1 MITVNLRPGQKRK
14 RSGTSLKGLLDR
26 LSGLRELTAKVKDPL
41 LMAAVGAW
49 VCVVAGL
56 GLIYLNNLRQLYVL
70 EPRLEQARSENRRFK
85 AFLADKRRQ
94 EKIRDSLLAQIT
106 VIRRVDGD
114 RYIWPHLLDE
124 ITKALPAYTWLVD
137 LGVTAAT
144 PNPAAA
150 QARAQAPARKKA
162 GAAGK
167 ADTTA
172 DSAAAAPPPLAFQ
185 INGRTMDIQAYTRFL
200 RQLEASPWI
209 VDVTPVSAQTVLE
222 KERPVT
228 AFTIKAAYNRADS
241 AYIRTAPFS
250 QSVR

>member
-1 MITVNLRPGQKRK
+1 MITVNLRPGQKRRK
-14 RSGTSLKGLLDR
+14 RGGNPLKGLLDR
-26 LSGLRELTAKVKDPL
+26 LSGLRELSAKIKDPI

-49 VCVVAGL
+49 VFVLAAL
-56 GLIYLNNLRQLYVL
+56 GLMYLNNLRQLYVL

-106 VIRRVDGD
+106 VIKSVDGD

-137 LGVTAAT
+137 LGVA
-144 PNPAAA
+144 
-150 QARAQAPARKKA
+150 APAPTASNTPRPT
-162 GAAGK
+162 GAK
-167 ADTTA
+167 PDSTA
-172 DSAAAAPPPLAFQ
+172 DSLKAPPLAFQ
-185 INGRTMDIQAYTRFL
+185 INGRTIDIQAYTRFL

-209 VDVTPVSAQTVLE
+209 VDVTPVSAQTVVE

-228 AFTIKAAYNRADS
+228 AFTIRASYTRADS

>member
-1 MITVNLRPGQKRK
+1 MITVNLKPGQRRK
-14 RSGTSLKGLLDR
+14 RAGNPLKGLLDN
-26 LSGLRELTAKVKDPL
+26 LSVFKELSAKIKDPL
-41 LMAAVGAW
+41 LMGAVGAW
-49 VCVVAGL
+49 VLVIAVL
-56 GLIYLNNLRQLYVL
+56 GLLYLNNLRQLYVL

-94 EKIRDSLLAQIT
+94 EKIRDSPLAQIT
-106 VIRRVDGD
+106 VIKSVDGD

-137 LGVTAAT
+137 LGVSAPAVAQNKPAGAMPDTAA
-144 PNPAAA
+144 P
-150 QARAQAPARKKA
+150 
-162 GAAGK
+162 
-167 ADTTA
+167 
-172 DSAAAAPPPLAFQ
+172 APPPPLTFQ
-185 INGRTMDIQAYTRFL
+185 INGRTIDIQAYTRFL

-209 VDVTPVSAQTVLE
+209 MDVMPVSAQTVVE

-228 AFTIKAAYNRADS
+228 AFTIRASYNRADS

>member
-14 RSGTSLKGLLDR
+14 RSGGNPFKGMLENFRNL
-26 LSGLRELTAKVKDPL
+26 GTKVKDPL
-41 LMAAVGAW
+41 LMAAMTGW
-49 VCVVAGL
+49 VCVL
-56 GLIYLNNLRQLYVL
+56 GFLGFVYLNTTRQLFTL

-85 AFLADKRRQ
+85 TFLADKRRQ

-124 ITKALPAYTWLVD
+124 VTKALPAYTWLVD
-137 LGVTAAT
+137 LSTATAPPVVVTMPAKAT
-144 PNPAAA
+144 
-150 QARAQAPARKKA
+150 K
-162 GAAGK
+162 
-167 ADTTA
+167 A
-172 DSAAAAPPPLAFQ
+172 DSAAAAAAAAVPPPMTFQ
-185 INGRTMDIQAYTRFL
+185 LNGRTIDIQAYTRFL

-209 VDVTPVSAQTVLE
+209 ENVTPVSAQTVVE

-228 AFTIKAAYNRADS
+228 AFSIRAQYTKADS
-241 AYIRTAPFS
+241 AYVRTAPFS

>member
-14 RSGTSLKGLLDR
+14 RTGNPFAGLLNR
-26 LSGLRELTAKVKDPL
+26 LSGLRELGAKVKDPI
-41 LMAAVGAW
+41 LMGAVGAW
-49 VCVVAGL
+49 VLVVGGL
-56 GLIYLNNLRQLYVL
+56 GLLYLNQVRQLYTL

-106 VIRRVDGD
+106 VIRGVDGD
-114 RYIWPHLLDE
+114 RYVWPHLLDE

-137 LGVTAAT
+137 LGVT
-144 PNPAAA
+144 NAAA
-150 QARAQAPARKKA
+150 SASSTPPPKA
-162 GAAGK
+162 K
-167 ADTTA
+167 SDSTA
-172 DSAAAAPPPLAFQ
+172 DSVVALPPVAFQ
-185 INGRTMDIQAYTRFL
+185 INGRTIDIQAYTRFL

-209 VDVTPVSAQTVLE
+209 VDVMPVSAQTIVE

-228 AFTIKAAYNRADS
+228 AFTIRASYNRADS

-250 QSVR
+250 QSVGGVR

>member
-14 RSGTSLKGLLDR
+14 RRAGNPFAGLLNSF
-26 LSGLRELTAKVKDPL
+26 SGLRELGAKVKDPL
-41 LMAAVGAW
+41 LMGAVGAW
-49 VCVVAGL
+49 VFVAAGL
-56 GLIYLNNLRQLYVL
+56 GLIYINQVRQLYTL
-70 EPRLEQARSENRRFK
+70 EPRLEQARSEHRRFK

-106 VIRRVDGD
+106 VIRSVDGD

-137 LGVTAAT
+137 LGFT
-144 PNPAAA
+144 PAPPPPP
-150 QARAQAPARKKA
+150 RPPGAPADSA
-162 GAAGK
+162 
-167 ADTTA
+167 A
-172 DSAAAAPPPLAFQ
+172 DSAAAARPAVAFQ
-185 INGRTMDIQAYTRFL
+185 INGRTIDIQAYTRFL

-209 VDVTPVSAQTVLE
+209 VDVQPVSAQTVVE

-228 AFTIKAAYNRADS
+228 AFTIRATYNQADS